1 MSLNIKM
8 SEKFTNFPTMSVK
21 LPTRNKFYPD
31 LKIDEEWIVRGMSV

>member
-1 MSLNIKM
+1 MSD
-8 SEKFTNFPTMSVK
+8 KFTNFPTMSVK